1 MKTTLMLAAAALATG
16 GLQAQE
22 TTLRVVSAFSENT
35 QYVKNLEGFIGKVN
49 NAGKGVVHLNFIGG
63 PKEAPPLRGGNR
75 GRTGVGGLPP
85 TTRAFYN
92 NILPGGDALEPTHR
106 SGIELR
112 EDRGHEP

>member
-63 PKEAPPLRGGNR
+63 PEAMAPVEGGKP
-75 GRTGVGGLPP
+75 GRTGGGGPPP
-85 TTRAFYN
+85 TPRAVFP
-92 NILPGGDALEPTHR
+92 NINTGGPR
-106 SGIELR
+106 
-112 EDRGHEP
+112 P